1 MTALLLARL
10 KAAGAPCSEPRTR
23 AAALS
28 YERSR
33 SPEGGTRLR
42 HPTLGID
49 FAEPPP
55 AVHFAPPPLFSMR
68 WWRGEGIPTRLSIL
82 AYKYWLSR

>member
-42 HPTLGID
+42 HPPWGSISRNHL
-49 FAEPPP
+49 
-55 AVHFAPPPLFSMR
+55 PLFTSPLR
-68 WWRGEGIPTRLSIL
+68 PSFR
-82 AYKYWLSR
+82 